1 MAISV
6 ETTRKVAAIIMEEIE
21 KDSALK
27 ILRRLRA
34 IDGGDSYNFSIHNL
48 IVEIEWHHGVGK
60 GR

>member
-6 ETTRKVAAIIMEEIE
+6 ETTRKVAAIIMEQLE
-21 KDSALK
+21 KDAALK
-27 ILRRLRA
+27 MLQKLRA
-34 IDGGDSYNFSIHNL
+34 IDGGDSYNLSIHSL